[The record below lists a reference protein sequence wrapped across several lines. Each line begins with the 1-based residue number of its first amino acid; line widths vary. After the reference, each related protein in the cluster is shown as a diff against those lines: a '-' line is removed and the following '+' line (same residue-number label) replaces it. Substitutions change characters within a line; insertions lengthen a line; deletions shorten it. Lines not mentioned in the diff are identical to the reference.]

1 MKMDFKYFSNQ
12 NVGALICSILKSIP
26 PTPTYWVLVMKIAG
40 SEKSQFGM
48 RLGYYLLNH
57 FSSRLVVQACC
68 LLVVQACCLLL
79 SYT

>member
-1 MKMDFKYFSNQ
+1 MDFKYFSNQ

-48 RLGYYLLNH
+48 RLGYYQTIKRYLDNEKKTADGH
-57 FSSRLVVQACC
+57 QMMA
-68 LLVVQACCLLL
+68 
-79 SYT
+79 